1 MLNKPLHKSLRE
13 SLLVAA
19 LLLPLA
25 LAAQAPG
32 KSPDKLDQALKA
44 TTESNRASSE
54 SQKRID
60 ALDDSARSML
70 ERYRA
75 ATWQAQQLSVYA
87 RQLEQLLGAQQAE
100 KDSLR
105 QQLVEIERTERELTP
120 LMLRM
125 LDSLDK
131 FVTLD
136 LPFLKQE
143 RRERVDKLKRLM
155 ADPEA
160 TSAERYRRLLE
171 AYQIEIDYGRS
182 LGVERA
188 QVGSDGSARE
198 VDVLRVGRASLFYLT
213 LDGEEAGRW
222 DNAKKDWDPLDRE
235 WRNGIKKGLRIAREI
250 SAPDV
255 LHLPMPVVAGGAK

>member
-1 MLNKPLHKSLRE
+1 MQVKTLAV
-13 SLLVAA
+13 LLV
-19 LLLPLA
+19 LLPA
-25 LAAQAPG
+25 AAFAQAPA
-32 KSPDKLDQALKA
+32 PDKIEQALKA
-44 TTESNRASSE
+44 TIDANRASAD
-54 SQKRID
+54 SQRRID
-60 ALDDSARSML
+60 GLDDSTRTLL

-87 RQLEQLLGAQQAE
+87 KQLEQLLGAQQAE
-100 KDSLR
+100 KTSLQ

-143 RRERVDKLKRLM
+143 RRERVDNLKRLM

-160 TSAERYRRLLE
+160 SSAERYRRLLE

-188 QVGSDGSARE
+188 QVGSDGASRE

-213 LDGEEAGRW
+213 LDGEVAGRW
-222 DNAKKDWDPLDRE
+222 DAPAKRWEPLENE
-235 WRNGIKKGLRIAREI
+235 WRGSIRKGLRMAREI
-250 SAPDV
+250 TAPDV
-255 LHLPMPVVAGGAK
+255 LHLPMPVAAGGAQ

>member
-1 MLNKPLHKSLRE
+1 MSPKLII
-13 SLLVAA
+13 AA
-19 LLLPLA
+19 LMVWPLA
-25 LAAQAPG
+25 LAAQPAPKPAPAG
-32 KSPDKLDQALKA
+32 SDKLDQALKA
-44 TTESNRASSE
+44 TADSNRASAE

-87 RQLEQLLGAQQAE
+87 KQLEQLLGAQQAE
-100 KDSLR
+100 KVSLQ
-105 QQLVEIERTERELTP
+105 QQLIEIERTERELTP

-125 LDSLDK
+125 VDSLDK
-131 FVTLD
+131 FITLD

-143 RRERVDKLKRLM
+143 RRERVDNLKRLM

-188 QVGSDGSARE
+188 QIGSDGSARE
-198 VDVLRVGRASLFYLT
+198 VDALRVGRAALFYLT

-222 DNAKKDWDPLDRE
+222 DTAKKGWEPLDRE
-235 WRNGIKKGLRIAREI
+235 WRASIRKGLRIAREI

-255 LHLPMPVVAGGAK
+255 LHLPMPVVAGGGK

>member
-1 MLNKPLHKSLRE
+1 MRIKT
-13 SLLVAA
+13 LLLLA
-19 LLLPLA
+19 LLPAVA
-25 LAAQAPG
+25 LAQAPA
-32 KSPDKLDQALKA
+32 PDKIDQALKA
-44 TTESNRASSE
+44 TIDANRASAD
-54 SQKRID
+54 SQRRID
-60 ALDDSARSML
+60 SLDDSTRTLL

-87 RQLEQLLGAQQAE
+87 KQLEQLLGAQQAE
-100 KDSLR
+100 KTSLQ

-143 RRERVDKLKRLM
+143 RRERVDNLKRLM

-188 QVGSDGSARE
+188 QVGSDGAARE
-198 VDVLRVGRASLFYLT
+198 VDVLRVGRASLFYLS

-222 DNAKKDWDPLDRE
+222 DAPGKRWEPLEKE
-235 WRNGIKKGLRIAREI
+235 WRSSIRKGLRMAREI
-250 SAPDV
+250 TAPDV
-255 LHLPMPVVAGGAK
+255 LHLPMPVAAGGAK

>member
-1 MLNKPLHKSLRE
+1 MRIKF
-13 SLLVAA
+13 LLLAA
-19 LLLPLA
+19 LTLPL
-25 LAAQAPG
+25 LAVAQA
-32 KSPDKLDQALKA
+32 PDKLDQALK
-44 TTESNRASSE
+44 TTIDSNRASAA
-54 SQKRID
+54 SQQRID
-60 ALDDSARSML
+60 GIDDSARSLL

-87 RQLEQLLGAQQAE
+87 KQLEQLLGAQEAE
-100 KDSLR
+100 KVSLR
-105 QQLVEIERTERELTP
+105 QQLVEIDRTERELTP

-143 RRERVDKLKRLM
+143 RRERVENLKRLM

-171 AYQIEIDYGRS
+171 AYQVEIDYGRS
-182 LGVERA
+182 LGTERA
-188 QVGSDGSARE
+188 QIGDDGTARE
-198 VDVLRVGRASLFYLT
+198 VDVLRIGRASLFYLT

-222 DNAKKDWDPLDRE
+222 DGPGKKWEPVENE
-235 WRNGIKKGLRIAREI
+235 WRASIKKGLRIAREI

-255 LHLPMPVVAGGAK
+255 LHLPMPVVAGGGK

>member
-1 MLNKPLHKSLRE
+1 MRNK
-13 SLLVAA
+13 LLLLAA
-19 LLLPLA
+19 LALPL
-25 LAAQAPG
+25 LSGAQA
-32 KSPDKLDQALKA
+32 PDKLDQALK
-44 TTESNRASSE
+44 TTIDSNRASAQ
-54 SQKRID
+54 SQQRID
-60 ALDDSARSML
+60 GIDDSARSML

-75 ATWQAQQLSVYA
+75 ATWQAQQLNVYA
-87 RQLEQLLGAQQAE
+87 KQLEQLLGAQDTE
-100 KDSLR
+100 KTSLR

-125 LDSLDK
+125 LDSIDK
-131 FVTLD
+131 FVSLD

-143 RRERVDKLKRLM
+143 RRERIENLKRLM

-171 AYQIEIDYGRS
+171 AYQVEIDYGRS

-188 QVGSDGSARE
+188 QVGSEGSARE

-222 DNAKKDWDPLDRE
+222 DAASKQWQPIDNE
-235 WRNGIKKGLRIAREI
+235 WRASIKKGLRIAREI
-250 SAPDV
+250 TAPDV
-255 LHLPMPVVAGGAK
+255 LHLPMPVVAIAGGDK

>member
-1 MLNKPLHKSLRE
+1 MRNR
-13 SLLVAA
+13 
-19 LLLPLA
+19 LLLALVSVPFT
-25 LAAQAPG
+25 LAAQAPQSG
-32 KSPDKLDQALKA
+32 DKFDQALK
-44 TTESNRASSE
+44 TTVDANRASAE

-60 ALDDSARSML
+60 GIDDSARSML

-87 RQLEQLLGAQQAE
+87 RQLEALLGAQQAE
-100 KDSLR
+100 KVSLQ

-125 LDSLDK
+125 FDSLDK

-143 RRERVDKLKRLM
+143 RRERVDNLRRLLS
-155 ADPEA
+155 DPEA

-182 LGVERA
+182 LGVERS
-188 QVGSDGSARE
+188 QIGSEGAARE

-222 DNAKKDWDPLDRE
+222 DAAKKDWTPLENE
-235 WRNGIKKGLRIAREI
+235 WRASIRKGLRIAREI

-255 LHLPMPVVAGGAK
+255 LHLPMPVVAGGGQ

>member
-1 MLNKPLHKSLRE
+1 MPSSSNVPK
-13 SLLVAA
+13 V
-19 LLLPLA
+19 LA
-25 LAAQAPG
+25 VV
-32 KSPDKLDQALKA
+32 D
-44 TTESNRASSE
+44 
-54 SQKRID
+54 
-60 ALDDSARSML
+60 RS
-70 ERYRA
+70 
-75 ATWQAQQLSVYA
+75 
-87 RQLEQLLGAQQAE
+87 
-100 KDSLR
+100 
-105 QQLVEIERTERELTP
+105 ERELTP

-125 LDSLDK
+125 LDSIDK

-143 RRERVDKLKRLM
+143 RRERIENLKRLM

-188 QVGSDGSARE
+188 QIGTEGTARE
-198 VDVLRVGRASLFYLT
+198 VDVLRIGRASLFYLT

-222 DNAKKDWDPLDRE
+222 DAATKNWQPLENE
-235 WRNGIKKGLRIAREI
+235 WRASVKKGLRIAREI

>member
-1 MLNKPLHKSLRE
+1 MRNK
-13 SLLVAA
+13 LLLLAA
-19 LLLPLA
+19 LSLPL
-25 LAAQAPG
+25 LSGAQA
-32 KSPDKLDQALKA
+32 PDKLDQALK
-44 TTESNRASSE
+44 TTIDSNRASAQ
-54 SQKRID
+54 SQQRID
-60 ALDDSARSML
+60 NIDDSARSML

-75 ATWQAQQLSVYA
+75 ATWQAQQLNVYA
-87 RQLEQLLGAQQAE
+87 KQLEALLGAQEAE
-100 KDSLR
+100 KTSLR

-125 LDSLDK
+125 LDSIDK
-131 FVTLD
+131 FVSLD

-143 RRERVDKLKRLM
+143 RRERIENLKRLM

-171 AYQIEIDYGRS
+171 AYQVEIDYGRS

-188 QVGSDGSARE
+188 QVGSEGSARE

-222 DNAKKDWDPLDRE
+222 DAPSKQWQPIENE
-235 WRNGIKKGLRIAREI
+235 WRASIKKGLRIAREI
-250 SAPDV
+250 TAPDV
-255 LHLPMPVVAGGAK
+255 LHLPMPVVAVNGGDK

>member
-1 MLNKPLHKSLRE
+1 MRTKTL
-13 SLLVAA
+13 A
-19 LLLPLA
+19 LLLA
-25 LAAQAPG
+25 LLPAAALAQAPT
-32 KSPDKLDQALKA
+32 PDKIDQALKA
-44 TTESNRASSE
+44 TIDANRAAAE
-54 SQKRID
+54 SQRRID
-60 ALDDSARSML
+60 GLDDATRTML

-87 RQLEQLLGAQQAE
+87 KQLEQLLGAQQAE
-100 KDSLR
+100 KVSLQ

-125 LDSLDK
+125 LDSLDQ

-143 RRERVDKLKRLM
+143 RRERVDNLKRLM

-160 TSAERYRRLLE
+160 SSAERFRRLLE

-188 QVGSDGSARE
+188 QIGTDGTSRE
-198 VDVLRVGRASLFYLT
+198 VDVLRVGRASLFYLS
-213 LDGEEAGRW
+213 LDGDEAGRW
-222 DNAKKDWDPLDRE
+222 DAVGKRWEPLDDE
-235 WRNGIKKGLRIAREI
+235 WRGSIRKGLRMAREI
-250 SAPDV
+250 SAPD
-255 LHLPMPVVAGGAK
+255 LLRLPMPVATGGAR

>member
-1 MLNKPLHKSLRE
+1 MRFSFHRR
-13 SLLVAA
+13 LVAA
-19 LLLPLA
+19 ALLTGFASMAP
-25 LAAQAPG
+25 AQAPAR
-32 KSPDKLDQALKA
+32 DKLDEALKA
-44 TTESNRASSE
+44 TIDSNRASAE

-60 ALDDSARSML
+60 GIDDSAHSML

-75 ATWQAQQLSVYA
+75 ATWQAQQLNVYA
-87 RQLEQLLGAQQAE
+87 KQLEQLLGAQEAE
-100 KDSLR
+100 KVSLR
-105 QQLVEIERTERELTP
+105 EQLIEIDRTERELTP

-125 LDSLDK
+125 LDSIDK

-143 RRERVDKLKRLM
+143 RRERIENLKRLM

-188 QVGSDGSARE
+188 QIGSADTARE
-198 VDVLRVGRASLFYLT
+198 VDVLRIGRASLFYLT
-213 LDGEEAGRW
+213 LDGDEAGRW
-222 DNAKKDWDPLDRE
+222 DATGKKWEALDKA
-235 WRNGIKKGLRIAREI
+235 WRASIKKGLRIAREI

-255 LHLPMPVVAGGAK
+255 LHLPMPVVAGGGK

>member
-1 MLNKPLHKSLRE
+1 MLRKA
-13 SLLVAA
+13 VAIAA
-19 LLLPLA
+19 LITLSAGLG
-25 LAAQAPG
+25 AQSV
-32 KSPDKLDQALKA
+32 KNDKFDQALK
-44 TTESNRASSE
+44 TTIDSNREAAAS
-54 SQKRID
+54 QQRID
-60 ALDDSARSML
+60 SIDNSARSML

-75 ATWQAQQLSVYA
+75 ATWQAQQLNVYA
-87 RQLEQLLGAQQAE
+87 KQLEQLSSAQEAE
-100 KDSLR
+100 KISLR
-105 QQLVEIERTERELTP
+105 QQLVDIDRTERELTP

-143 RRERVDKLKRLM
+143 RRERVENLKRLM
-155 ADPEA
+155 ADPESS
-160 TSAERYRRLLE
+160 SAERYRRLLE

-213 LDGEEAGRW
+213 LDGEDAGRW
-222 DNAKKDWDPLDRE
+222 DASGKQWQPLDNE
-235 WRNGIKKGLRIAREI
+235 WRASIKKGLRIAREI
-250 SAPDV
+250 TAPDV
-255 LHLPMPVVAGGAK
+255 LRLPMPVAAGAAQ

>member
-1 MLNKPLHKSLRE
+1 MRIKF
-13 SLLVAA
+13 LLSAA
-19 LLLPLA
+19 LTLPL
-25 LAAQAPG
+25 LSIAQA
-32 KSPDKLDQALKA
+32 PDKLDQALK
-44 TTESNRASSE
+44 TTIDSNRASAE

-60 ALDDSARSML
+60 GIDDSARSLL

-75 ATWQAQQLSVYA
+75 ATWQAQQLNVYA
-87 RQLEQLLGAQQAE
+87 KQLEQLLGAQEAE
-100 KDSLR
+100 KVSLR
-105 QQLVEIERTERELTP
+105 QQLIEIERTERELTP

-125 LDSLDK
+125 LDSIDK

-143 RRERVDKLKRLM
+143 RRERIENLKRLM

-188 QVGSDGSARE
+188 QIGTEGTARE
-198 VDVLRVGRASLFYLT
+198 VDVLRIGRASLFYLT

-222 DNAKKDWDPLDRE
+222 DAATKNWQPLENE
-235 WRNGIKKGLRIAREI
+235 WRASVKKGLRIAREI

>member
-1 MLNKPLHKSLRE
+1 MWNKSLLCAVV
-13 SLLVAA
+13 SISTA
-19 LLLPLA
+19 A
-25 LAAQAPG
+25 LAAAAPAV
-32 KSPDKLDQALKA
+32 DKFDQALK
-44 TTESNRASSE
+44 TTVDSNRASAD

-60 ALDDSARSML
+60 GTDDSARSML

-87 RQLEQLLGAQQAE
+87 KQLDQLSGAQAAE
-100 KDSLR
+100 KISL
-105 QQLVEIERTERELTP
+105 QQQIVEIDRTERELTP

-143 RRERVDKLKRLM
+143 RRERVENLQRLM

-171 AYQIEIDYGRS
+171 AYQLEIDYGRS

-188 QVGSDGSARE
+188 QVDELE

-213 LDGEEAGRW
+213 LDGEEAGVW
-222 DNAKKDWDPLDRE
+222 DAAGKQWQPLDSE
-235 WRNGIKKGLRIAREI
+235 WRASIKKGLRIAREI
-250 SAPDV
+250 TAPDV
-255 LHLPMPVVAGGAK
+255 LHLPMPVVAVGGGK

>member
-1 MLNKPLHKSLRE
+1 MQVKTLVV
-13 SLLVAA
+13 LLA
-19 LLLPLA
+19 LLPVVA
-25 LAAQAPG
+25 VSQAPA
-32 KSPDKLDQALKA
+32 PDKIEQALK
-44 TTESNRASSE
+44 TTIDANRASAD
-54 SQKRID
+54 SQRRID
-60 ALDDSARSML
+60 GLDDSARSLL

-87 RQLEQLLGAQQAE
+87 KQLEQLLGAQQAE
-100 KDSLR
+100 KISLQ

-143 RRERVDKLKRLM
+143 RRERVDNLKRLM

-188 QVGSDGSARE
+188 QVGSDGAARE
-198 VDVLRVGRASLFYLT
+198 VDVLRVGRASLFYLS

-222 DNAKKDWDPLDRE
+222 DTAGKRWEPLEKE
-235 WRNGIKKGLRIAREI
+235 WRSSIRKGLRMAREI
-250 SAPDV
+250 TAPDV
-255 LHLPMPVVAGGAK
+255 LHLPMPVAAGGAK

>member
-1 MLNKPLHKSLRE
+1 MQARF
-13 SLLVAA
+13 LLPFIVLAAPA
-19 LLLPLA
+19 LLL
-25 LAAQAPG
+25 AQG
-32 KSPDKLDQALKA
+32 KPSRQPASDKVEQALNA
-44 TTESNRASSE
+44 TIESNRASAA
-54 SQKRID
+54 SQDRID
-60 ALDDSARSML
+60 ATDDSTRTLL

-75 ATWQAQQLSVYA
+75 ATWQAQQLNVYA
-87 RQLEQLLGAQQAE
+87 KQLEQLLGAQQAE
-100 KDSLR
+100 KVSL
-105 QQLVEIERTERELTP
+105 QEQLVEIERTERELTP

-143 RRERVDKLKRLM
+143 RRERVENLKRLL

-160 TSAERYRRLLE
+160 TSAERFRRLLE

-188 QVGSDGSARE
+188 QIGEEGSVRE
-198 VDVLRVGRASLFYLT
+198 VDVLRVGRASLFYLS
-213 LDGEEAGRW
+213 LDGDEAGRW
-222 DNAKKDWDPLDRE
+222 DASGKQWQPLDNE
-235 WRNGIKKGLRIAREI
+235 WRSSVKKGLRIAREI

-255 LHLPMPVVAGGAK
+255 LHLPMPVAGGRGR

>member
-1 MLNKPLHKSLRE
+1 MQVKTLVV
-13 SLLVAA
+13 LLA
-19 LLLPLA
+19 LLPVVA
-25 LAAQAPG
+25 VSQAPA
-32 KSPDKLDQALKA
+32 PDKIEQALK
-44 TTESNRASSE
+44 TTIDANRASAE
-54 SQKRID
+54 SQRRID
-60 ALDDSARSML
+60 GLDDSTRTML

-87 RQLEQLLGAQQAE
+87 KQLEQLLGAQQAE
-100 KDSLR
+100 KSSLQ

-143 RRERVDKLKRLM
+143 RRERVDNLKRLM

-188 QVGSDGSARE
+188 QVGSDGAARE
-198 VDVLRVGRASLFYLT
+198 VDVLRVGRASLFYLS

-222 DNAKKDWDPLDRE
+222 DAAGKRWEPLEKE
-235 WRNGIKKGLRIAREI
+235 WRSSIRKGLRMAREI
-250 SAPDV
+250 TAPDV
-255 LHLPMPVVAGGAK
+255 LHLPMPVAAGGAK

>member
-1 MLNKPLHKSLRE
+1 MQVKT
-13 SLLVAA
+13 LLLAGFAA
-19 LLLPLA
+19 LPLLLG
-25 LAAQAPG
+25 AQA
-32 KSPDKLDQALKA
+32 PDKLDQALKA
-44 TTESNRASSE
+44 TIDTNRAAAA
-54 SQKRID
+54 SQQRID
-60 ALDDSARSML
+60 AVDDSTHTML

-75 ATWQAQQLSVYA
+75 ATWQAQQLTVYA
-87 RQLEQLLGAQQAE
+87 KQLEQLLGAQEAE
-100 KDSLR
+100 KVSLR
-105 QQLVEIERTERELTP
+105 QQLIEVDRTERELTP

-131 FVTLD
+131 FVSLD

-143 RRERVDKLKRLM
+143 RRERVENLKRLM

-188 QVGSDGSARE
+188 QVGDGGESRE
-198 VDVLRVGRASLFYLT
+198 VDVLRVGRASLFYLS
-213 LDGEEAGRW
+213 LDGDDAGVW
-222 DNAKKDWDPLDRE
+222 NAKAGNWEPLANK
-235 WRNGIKKGLRIAREI
+235 WRASIKKGLRIAREI

-255 LHLPMPVVAGGAK
+255 LHLPMPVVSGGGK

>member
-1 MLNKPLHKSLRE
+1 MLRNTAAI
-13 SLLVAA
+13 AA
-19 LLLPLA
+19 LLISTG
-25 LAAQAPG
+25 LAAQSAG
-32 KSPDKLDQALKA
+32 KTDKFDQALK
-44 TTESNRASSE
+44 TTIDSNREAAAS
-54 SQKRID
+54 QQRID
-60 ALDDSARSML
+60 GIDNSARSML

-75 ATWQAQQLSVYA
+75 ATWQAQQLNVYA
-87 RQLEQLLGAQQAE
+87 KQLEQLSSAQEAE
-100 KDSLR
+100 KISLR
-105 QQLVEIERTERELTP
+105 QQLIDIDRTERELTP

-131 FVTLD
+131 FVSLD

-143 RRERVDKLKRLM
+143 RRERVENLKRLM
-155 ADPEA
+155 ADPESS
-160 TSAERYRRLLE
+160 SAERYRRLLE

-222 DNAKKDWDPLDRE
+222 DGANQQWQPLDNE
-235 WRNGIKKGLRIAREI
+235 WRTSIKKGLRMAREI
-250 SAPDV
+250 TAPDV
-255 LHLPMPVVAGGAK
+255 LRLPMPVAAGAAP

>member
-1 MLNKPLHKSLRE
+1 MQIKF
-13 SLLVAA
+13 LLLAA
-19 LLLPLA
+19 LTLPL
-25 LAAQAPG
+25 LSVAQA
-32 KSPDKLDQALKA
+32 PDKLDQALK
-44 TTESNRASSE
+44 TTIDSNRASAQ
-54 SQKRID
+54 SQQRID
-60 ALDDSARSML
+60 GIDDSARSSL

-75 ATWQAQQLSVYA
+75 ATWQAQQLNVYA
-87 RQLEQLLGAQQAE
+87 KQLEQLLGAQEAE
-100 KDSLR
+100 KVSLR
-105 QQLVEIERTERELTP
+105 QQLIEIDRTERELTP

-143 RRERVDKLKRLM
+143 RRERVENLKRLM

-171 AYQIEIDYGRS
+171 AYQVEIDYGRS
-182 LGVERA
+182 LGTERV
-188 QVGSDGSARE
+188 QIGSDGSARE
-198 VDVLRVGRASLFYLT
+198 VDVLRIGRASLFYLT

-222 DNAKKDWDPLDRE
+222 DGPGKKWETLENE
-235 WRNGIKKGLRIAREI
+235 WRASIKKGLRIAREI

>member
-1 MLNKPLHKSLRE
+1 MLRRPLWC
-13 SLLVAA
+13 AA
-19 LLLPLA
+19 LLAVPTLLG
-25 LAAQAPG
+25 AQSTPTA
-32 KSPDKLDQALKA
+32 DKLDQALK
-44 TTESNRASSE
+44 TTIDSNRASAQ
-54 SQKRID
+54 SQQRID
-60 ALDDSARSML
+60 GIDDSARSML

-87 RQLEQLLGAQQAE
+87 KQLEALLGAQEAE
-100 KDSLR
+100 KVSLR
-105 QQLVEIERTERELTP
+105 QQLVDIERTERELTP

-143 RRERVDKLKRLM
+143 RRERVDNLKRLM
-155 ADPEA
+155 SDPEA
-160 TSAERYRRLLE
+160 ASAERYRRLLE

-188 QVGSDGSARE
+188 QIGSEGSARE
-198 VDVLRVGRASLFYLT
+198 VDVLRIGRASLFYLT

-222 DNAKKDWDPLDRE
+222 DAAGKKWETLDKE
-235 WRNGIKKGLRIAREI
+235 WRASIKKGLKIAREI

-255 LHLPMPVVAGGAK
+255 LYLPMPVVAAAGGGK

>member
-1 MLNKPLHKSLRE
+1 MQTKF
-13 SLLVAA
+13 LLLAA
-19 LLLPLA
+19 LTLPL
-25 LAAQAPG
+25 LAVAQA
-32 KSPDKLDQALKA
+32 PDKLDQALN
-44 TTESNRASSE
+44 TTIDSNRASAE

-60 ALDDSARSML
+60 GIDDSARSLL

-75 ATWQAQQLSVYA
+75 ATWQAQQLNVYA
-87 RQLEQLLGAQQAE
+87 KQLEQLLGAQEAE
-100 KDSLR
+100 KVSLR
-105 QQLVEIERTERELTP
+105 QQLIEIDRTERELTP

-143 RRERVDKLKRLM
+143 RRERVENLKRLM

-182 LGVERA
+182 LGTERA
-188 QVGSDGSARE
+188 QIGNEGSSRE
-198 VDVLRVGRASLFYLT
+198 VDVLRIGRASLFYLT

-222 DNAKKDWDPLDRE
+222 DAPGKQWQVIENE
-235 WRNGIKKGLRIAREI
+235 WRASVKKGLRIAREI

-255 LHLPMPVVAGGAK
+255 LHLPMPVVAGGGK

>member
-1 MLNKPLHKSLRE
+1 MLGSFLLLGLAGLPL
-13 SLLVAA
+13 LLVA
-19 LLLPLA
+19 
-25 LAAQAPG
+25 QAP
-32 KSPDKLDQALKA
+32 PADKLDQALK
-44 TTESNRASSE
+44 TTIDANRASAA
-54 SQKRID
+54 SQQRID
-60 ALDDSARSML
+60 GIDDSARSLL

-75 ATWQAQQLSVYA
+75 ATWQAQQLNVYA
-87 RQLEQLLGAQQAE
+87 KQLEQLLGAQEAE
-100 KDSLR
+100 KISLR
-105 QQLVEIERTERELTP
+105 QQLIEIERTERELTP

-143 RRERVDKLKRLM
+143 RRERVDNLKRLL

-188 QVGSDGSARE
+188 QIGSDGSARE

-213 LDGEEAGRW
+213 LDGAEAGRW
-222 DNAKKDWDPLDRE
+222 DVGAKGWQPLDKE
-235 WRNGIKKGLRIAREI
+235 WRAGVKKGLRIAREI

-255 LHLPMPVVAGGAK
+255 LYLPMPVAAAGGGK

>member
-1 MLNKPLHKSLRE
+1 MRNR
-13 SLLVAA
+13 LLLALA
-19 LLLPLA
+19 LLPFT
-25 LAAQAPG
+25 LAAQAPQTG
-32 KSPDKLDQALKA
+32 DKFDQALK
-44 TTESNRASSE
+44 TTVDANRASAE

-60 ALDDSARSML
+60 GIDDSARSML

-87 RQLEQLLGAQQAE
+87 KQLEALLSAQQTE
-100 KDSLR
+100 KASLQ
-105 QQLVEIERTERELTP
+105 QQLIEIERTERELTP

-125 LDSLDK
+125 FDSLDK

-143 RRERVDKLKRLM
+143 RRERVDNLRRLLS
-155 ADPEA
+155 DPEA

-188 QVGSDGSARE
+188 QVGTDGSTRE
-198 VDVLRVGRASLFYLT
+198 VDVLRIGRASLFYLT

-222 DNAKKDWDPLDRE
+222 DAAKKDWVPLENE
-235 WRNGIKKGLRIAREI
+235 WRASIRKGLRIAREI

-255 LHLPMPVVAGGAK
+255 LHLPMPVVAGGGK

>member
-1 MLNKPLHKSLRE
+1 MRNKVLLA
-13 SLLVAA
+13 SLLALPA
-19 LLLPLA
+19 LLS
-25 LAAQAPG
+25 AQA
-32 KSPDKLDQALKA
+32 PDKLDQALK
-44 TTESNRASSE
+44 TTIDSNRASAE

-60 ALDDSARSML
+60 GIDDSARSLL

-75 ATWQAQQLSVYA
+75 ATWQAQQLNVYA
-87 RQLEQLLGAQQAE
+87 KQLEQLLGAQEVE
-100 KDSLR
+100 KVSLR
-105 QQLVEIERTERELTP
+105 QQLIEIDRTERELTP

-143 RRERVDKLKRLM
+143 RRERVENLKRLM

-160 TSAERYRRLLE
+160 SSAERYRRLLE

-182 LGVERA
+182 LGTERA
-188 QVGSDGSARE
+188 QIGSEGESRE
-198 VDVLRVGRASLFYLT
+198 VDVLRIGRASLFYLT
-213 LDGEEAGRW
+213 LDSEEAGHW
-222 DNAKKDWDPLDRE
+222 DAAGKQWQPLENE
-235 WRNGIKKGLRIAREI
+235 WRASIKKGLRIAREI

>member
-1 MLNKPLHKSLRE
+1 MQVKTLAV
-13 SLLVAA
+13 LLA
-19 LLLPLA
+19 LLPA
-25 LAAQAPG
+25 AAFAQAPA
-32 KSPDKLDQALKA
+32 PDKIEQALKA
-44 TTESNRASSE
+44 TIDANRASAD
-54 SQKRID
+54 SQRRID
-60 ALDDSARSML
+60 GLDDSTRTML

-87 RQLEQLLGAQQAE
+87 KQLEQLLGAQQAE
-100 KDSLR
+100 KTSLQ

-143 RRERVDKLKRLM
+143 RRERVDNLKRLM

-188 QVGSDGSARE
+188 QVGSEGTARE

-222 DNAKKDWDPLDRE
+222 DAPAKRWEPLENE
-235 WRNGIKKGLRIAREI
+235 WRGSIRKGLRMAREI
-250 SAPDV
+250 TAPDV
-255 LHLPMPVVAGGAK
+255 LHLPMPVAAGGAK

>member
-1 MLNKPLHKSLRE
+1 MHCKSL
-13 SLLVAA
+13 LIAA
-19 LLLPLA
+19 LLPLA
-25 LAAQAPG
+25 VAAQAP
-32 KSPDKLDQALKA
+32 DKFDQALKA
-44 TTESNRASSE
+44 TVDANRASAE
-54 SQKRID
+54 SQQRID
-60 ALDDSARSML
+60 GVDDSARSML

-87 RQLEQLLGAQQAE
+87 KQLEALLSAQQAE
-100 KDSLR
+100 KVSL
-105 QQLVEIERTERELTP
+105 QQQIVEIDRTERELTP

-143 RRERVDKLKRLM
+143 RRERVDNLKRLM

-188 QVGSDGSARE
+188 QIGSDGTARE

-222 DNAKKDWDPLDRE
+222 DVAKKGWEPLDNE
-235 WRNGIKKGLRIAREI
+235 WRASIRKGLRMAREI
-250 SAPDV
+250 TAPEV
-255 LHLPMPVVAGGAK
+255 LHLPMPVAAGGGQ

>member
-1 MLNKPLHKSLRE
+1 MRNR
-13 SLLVAA
+13 
-19 LLLPLA
+19 LLLGLVLLPFT
-25 LAAQAPG
+25 LAAQAPQTG
-32 KSPDKLDQALKA
+32 DKFDQALK
-44 TTESNRASSE
+44 TTVDANRASAE

-60 ALDDSARSML
+60 GIDDSTRSML

-87 RQLEQLLGAQQAE
+87 KQLEALLSAQQTE
-100 KDSLR
+100 KASLQ
-105 QQLVEIERTERELTP
+105 QQLIEIERTERELTP

-125 LDSLDK
+125 FDSLDK

-143 RRERVDKLKRLM
+143 RRERVDNLRRLLS
-155 ADPEA
+155 DPEA

-188 QVGSDGSARE
+188 QVGTDGSSRE
-198 VDVLRVGRASLFYLT
+198 VDVLRIGRASLFYLT

-222 DNAKKDWDPLDRE
+222 DAAKKDWAPLENE
-235 WRNGIKKGLRIAREI
+235 WRASIRKGLRIAREI

-255 LHLPMPVVAGGAK
+255 LHLPMPVAAGGGK